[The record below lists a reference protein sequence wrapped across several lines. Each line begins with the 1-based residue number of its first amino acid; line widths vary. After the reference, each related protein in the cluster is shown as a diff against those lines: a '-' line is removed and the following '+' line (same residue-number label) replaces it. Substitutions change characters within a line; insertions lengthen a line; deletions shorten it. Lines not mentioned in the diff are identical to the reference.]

1 MTIMETNLFLFTKGC
16 CLKHFSSVIRDK
28 RVDEVYN
35 EIQYYKR
42 AGRLAVYEVSK
53 LEKDTF
59 VFSTNRGKLKVYR
72 KSGDTLVSMIN

>member
-16 CLKHFSSVIRDK
+16 CLKHFGSTIRDK
-28 RVDEVYN
+28 KIDEVYN
-35 EIQYYKR
+35 QIQYYKR

-72 KSGDTLVSMIN
+72 KSGDTLVSMIS

>member
-72 KSGDTLVSMIN
+72 KSGDTLVSMID